1 METKDRTIFVGD
13 VHGCIEEFD
22 ELLKTLSYN
31 KNTDRLILLGDLI
44 DRGPDSVGV
53 VARAREMDLECVMG
67 NHDYKFL
74 KWWKNVGSKND
85 VYGKHP
91 HYTELSDDDVNYIA
105 RMSPFIKLQEENTIV
120 VHAGMRAGVPLE
132 KQTKDDLYYI
142 RYMDTGNKFV
152 SLKKINS
159 LGSKEAAGAHFWTE
173 FWKGPENIIYGHNVN
188 SYDTALIEEV
198 IPGVTC
204 YGLDTGCCFGGKL
217 SAMILETKEIV
228 QVPAKKVYYKSNFEV
243 R

>member
-31 KNTDRLILLGDLI
+31 KSTDRLILLGDLI

-74 KWWKNVGSKND
+74 KWWKSVGSKSD
-85 VYGKHP
+85 VYGRHP

-120 VHAGMRAGVPLE
+120 VHAGMRAGIPLE

-142 RYMDTGNKFV
+142 RYMDESSKFV
-152 SLKKINS
+152 SLKKINN
-159 LGSKEAAGAHFWTE
+159 LGSREAAGAHFWTE
-173 FWKGPENIIYGHNVN
+173 FWKGPENVIYGHNVS
-188 SYDTALIEEV
+188 SYDSALIEEV
-198 IPGVTC
+198 APGVTC

>member
-1 METKDRTIFVGD
+1 MEIKDRTIFVGD

-22 ELLKTLSYN
+22 ELLKALSYN
-31 KNTDRLILLGDLI
+31 KETDRLVLLGDLI

-74 KWWKNVGSKND
+74 KWWKSVGSKSD
-85 VYGKHP
+85 VYGRNP
-91 HYTELSDDDVNYIA
+91 HYTEFSDDDVNYIA
-105 RMSPFIKLQEENTIV
+105 RMSPFIKLEKENTIV
-120 VHAGMRAGVPLE
+120 VHAGMRAGIPLE

-188 SYDTALIEEV
+188 SYENPLIEEV

-204 YGLDTGCCFGGKL
+204 YGLDTGACFGGKL
-217 SAMILETKEIV
+217 TAMILETKEIV